1 MSPEKNLDLPSNRK
15 FGLFFASVFGI
26 LFFYLIWQSSTVLS
40 YFSLFISLCFLIFSL
55 VSPDSLLPLNKLW
68 MGIGVFLGNIVSPV
82 VLSFIFFILFT
93 PIGIIMR
100 MFGRD
105 ELRLKPFK
113 SDSYWKIRPQDCE
126 DSGEHFKN
134 QF

>member
-1 MSPEKNLDLPSNRK
+1 MSPKKNLDLPSNRK
-15 FGLFFASVFGI
+15 FGLFFASIFGI
-26 LFFYLIWQSSTVLS
+26 SFLYLMWKSSSVLG
-40 YFSLFISLCFLIFSL
+40 YFSLFISFCFLIFSL
-55 VSPDSLLPLNKLW
+55 VSPHSLLPLNKLW

-82 VLSFIFFILFT
+82 VLSLIFFILFT

-105 ELRLKPFK
+105 ELRLKPLK

-126 DSGEHFKN
+126 NSGEHFKN